1 MRFCRVGLFGV
12 ILASVLIPRAV
23 TAATHRVAVVDA
35 STSKL
40 PRGEAAR
47 LRADIEDVVGSLG
60 AEVVSL
66 ADSKA
71 AAGGDCNEPECM
83 MAIHSAT
90 GATHVLHVESV
101 FKKGA
106 FTLQLQMWDARTGK
120 TLSSDGKSCDICTL
134 PDLHAALRDRA
145 TALCTRVFEAE
156 EAAPAPPPAPE
167 PAPPPV
173 PVPTAPPPPA
183 LDVTTPV
190 SAPEPAPPSSAGKRI
205 GQVASVALAAL
216 GVAAAVYGGYLLH
229 LDGQV
234 ACAAGETSPACSQ
247 HHVTAGRGAG
257 FLAGGIGA
265 VIAGGILFYSFT
277 W

>member
-1 MRFCRVGLFGV
+1 MRFLRVGLFGV
-12 ILASVLIPRAV
+12 ILASVLVPRAV
-23 TAATHRVAVVDA
+23 TAASHRVAVVEA

-40 PRGEAAR
+40 PRGEAAS

-60 AEVVSL
+60 AEVVPL

-71 AAGGDCNEPECM
+71 AAGGDCNQPECM
-83 MAIHSAT
+83 IAIHGAT
-90 GATHVLHVESV
+90 GATHVLRVESV

-134 PDLHAALRDRA
+134 PDLHKALRDRVA
-145 TALCTRVFEAE
+145 ALCTRVFEAE
-156 EAAPAPPPAPE
+156 EPA

-173 PVPTAPPPPA
+173 PAPPAPPPPA
-183 LDVTTPV
+183 LDVAPPAPAP
-190 SAPEPAPPSSAGKRI
+190 APEPASSTGKRI
-205 GQVASVALAAL
+205 GQVGSVALAAL

-234 ACAAGETSPACSQ
+234 ACGGGETTHCTQ
-247 HHVTAGRGAG
+247 HHVSAGGGAG
-257 FLAGGIGA
+257 LLAGGIGA

>member
-1 MRFCRVGLFGV
+1 MRSFCVGLFGV
-12 ILASVLIPRAV
+12 ILASVSIPRAV
-23 TAATHRVAVVDA
+23 TAATHRVAVVD
-35 STSKL
+35 SSSSKV
-40 PRGEAAR
+40 PSGEAAR

-60 AEVVSL
+60 AEVVPL

-71 AAGGDCNEPECM
+71 AAGGDCNEAECM

-90 GATHVLHVESV
+90 GATHVLRVESV

-120 TLSSDGKSCDICTL
+120 TLSSDGKGCDICTL
-134 PDLHAALRDRA
+134 PDLHAALRDRV

-156 EAAPAPPPAPE
+156 EAAPAPAPE
-167 PAPPPV
+167 PAPAPV
-173 PVPTAPPPPA
+173 PVSAAPPPPA
-183 LDVTTPV
+183 LDVTTPAP
-190 SAPEPAPPSSAGKRI
+190 APEPAQPSSAGKRI
-205 GQVASVALAAL
+205 GQVGSVALAAL
-216 GVAAAVYGGYLLH
+216 GVAAATYGGYLLH

-234 ACAAGETSPACSQ
+234 ACAAGETSPVCTSRHA
-247 HHVTAGRGAG
+247 TAGRGAG

-265 VIAGGILFYSFT
+265 VIAGGVLFYSFT

>member
-1 MRFCRVGLFGV
+1 MRFLRVGLFGV
-12 ILASVLIPRAV
+12 ILASVLVPRAV
-23 TAATHRVAVVDA
+23 TAASHRVAVVEA

-40 PRGEAAR
+40 PRGEAAS

-60 AEVVSL
+60 AEVVPL

-71 AAGGDCNEPECM
+71 AAGGDCNQPECM
-83 MAIHSAT
+83 IAIHGAT
-90 GATHVLHVESV
+90 GATHVLRVESV

-134 PDLHAALRDRA
+134 PDLHKALRDRVA
-145 TALCTRVFEAE
+145 ALCTRVFEAE
-156 EAAPAPPPAPE
+156 EPA

-173 PVPTAPPPPA
+173 PAPPAPPPPA
-183 LDVTTPV
+183 LDVAPPAPAP
-190 SAPEPAPPSSAGKRI
+190 APEPAPASSTGKRI
-205 GQVASVALAAL
+205 GQVGSVALAAL

-234 ACAAGETSPACSQ
+234 ACKTGQTTVCDQ
-247 HHVTAGRGAG
+247 HHVTTGPGAG
-257 FLAGGIGA
+257 FLGGGIGA
-265 VIAGGILFYSFT
+265 VIVGSILFYSFT